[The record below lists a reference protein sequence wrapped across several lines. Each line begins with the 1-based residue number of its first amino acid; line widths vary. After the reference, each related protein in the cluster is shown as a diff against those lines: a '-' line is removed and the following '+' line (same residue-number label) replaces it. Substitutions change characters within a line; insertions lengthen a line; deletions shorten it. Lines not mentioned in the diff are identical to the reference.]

1 METEPQI
8 RFRNFDPTEELETD
22 VRRKVDKLEQ
32 FFEPIISCRVMVD
45 VPHRRQWSG
54 NRYKVRIA
62 VRVPG
67 DELVVSRDPGDDQK
81 LDDVNFAVDAAF
93 EAMEGQL
100 DEYEE
105 RRRN

>member
-8 RFRNFDPTEELETD
+8 RFRNFDPPEELKTE
-22 VRRKVDKLEQ
+22 VRRKVDDLEQ
-32 FFEPIISCRVMVD
+32 FFEPIINCRVMVD
-45 VPHRRQWSG
+45 VPHRRQRSG

-67 DELVVSRDPGDDQK
+67 DELVVNRDPGDDEK
-81 LDDVNFAVDAAF
+81 LDDVNFAVNATC

-100 DEYEE
+100 DKCGEG
-105 RRRN
+105 RRD